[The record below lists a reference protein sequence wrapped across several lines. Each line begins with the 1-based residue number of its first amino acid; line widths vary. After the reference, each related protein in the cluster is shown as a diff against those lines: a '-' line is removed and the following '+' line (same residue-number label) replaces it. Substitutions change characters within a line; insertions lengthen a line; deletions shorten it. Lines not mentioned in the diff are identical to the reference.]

1 MFKVCSKENVLL
13 GGIYMALGTP
23 FIYANIEK
31 VSSFLFLVF
40 VLGLVIQCFKS
51 NVFKLEQRLASYPRV
66 SYYLC
71 FIGWIPYFYI
81 LSLIMVFILSFL
93 GFENNDIMGDVF
105 LYISYSIVPL
115 SLIVAYVW
123 QRYKKLFS

>member
-1 MFKVCSKENVLL
+1 MLKICSKENVLL

-31 VSSFLFLVF
+31 VSGFLLLVF

-71 FIGWIPYFYI
+71 SIGWIPYFYI

-93 GFENNDIMGDVF
+93 GFENNDIIHINV
-105 LYISYSIVPL
+105 II
-115 SLIVAYVW
+115 I
-123 QRYKKLFS
+123 LFIIH